1 MEVTSSRL
9 PMIHKD
15 SKLIMWGMKN
25 LITLTDIADLARIRI
40 FVQDYHPL
48 FRKAWLYEAH
58 HKKFEVMAKQLGTME
73 RQAKG
78 AEEML
83 IFKGHPG

>member
-1 MEVTSSRL
+1 VETLIIHVQMEVTLSRL

-48 FRKAWLYEAH
+48 FRKAWCCPYFLLELEIRLLSFNLH
-58 HKKFEVMAKQLGTME
+58 H
-73 RQAKG
+73 
-78 AEEML
+78 
-83 IFKGHPG
+83 H